1 MFWHTSEHEIYLNK
15 NKFTEVIRKRKIS
28 YPDNY
33 AFWQTSESQKYLINT
48 SEHEIYLNKKKS
60 AEVKGIIHP
69 DNYVF
74 WHTSESQKFLI
85 KNKSTE
91 VIRWERKIVLSR

>member
-33 AFWQTSESQKYLINT
+33 
-48 SEHEIYLNKKKS
+48 
-60 AEVKGIIHP
+60 
-69 DNYVF
+69 VF
-74 WHTSESQKFLI
+74 WHTLLKA
-85 KNKSTE
+85 KNT
-91 VIRWERKIVLSR
+91 WLKINLLKQE

>member
-33 AFWQTSESQKYLINT
+33 VFDRLLKAKNTWLKINLLKQ
-48 SEHEIYLNKKKS
+48 E
-60 AEVKGIIHP
+60 
-69 DNYVF
+69 
-74 WHTSESQKFLI
+74 
-85 KNKSTE
+85 KNKNYS
-91 VIRWERKIVLSR
+91 SR

>member
-33 AFWQTSESQKYLINT
+33 VFWHPSESQKYLIK
-48 SEHEIYLNKKKS
+48 NKS
-60 AEVKGIIHP
+60 TKGRIKIKIIHP
-69 DNYVF
+69 DN
-74 WHTSESQKFLI
+74 
-85 KNKSTE
+85 
-91 VIRWERKIVLSR
+91 

>member
-33 AFWQTSESQKYLINT
+33 AFWQTSESQKYLIKN
-48 SEHEIYLNKKKS
+48 IYTKGTRE
-60 AEVKGIIHP
+60 EVK
-69 DNYVF
+69 NY
-74 WHTSESQKFLI
+74 SYLI
-85 KNKSTE
+85 TWCFDTLLNMKYTWIKINLTE
-91 VIRWERKIVLSR
+91 VIRKRKRSYPDN

>member
-15 NKFTEVIRKRKIS
+15 NKFAEVIRKRKR
-28 YPDNY
+28 
-33 AFWQTSESQKYLINT
+33 
-48 SEHEIYLNKKKS
+48 IY
-60 AEVKGIIHP
+60 P

-85 KNKSTE
+85 KNKSTKE
-91 VIRWERKIVLSR
+91 IVE